1 MKTFTLDL
9 EKALKEGYVIDREAF
24 FEKYS
29 NKEKKGYEMLK
40 GTPLVR
46 SIEGHII
53 YESEIP
59 ELLPPKLRFLHG
71 NLIAKGVAVMYKW
84 KR

>member
-9 EKALKEGYVIDREAF
+9 EKALKEGYVVDRAAF

-46 SIEGHII
+46 NINGHIVL
-53 YESEIP
+53 EADIP
-59 ELLPPKLRFLHG
+59 ELLPKNQKFFHN
-71 NLIAKGVAVMYKW
+71 NLVARGVSILYKW
-84 KR
+84 R